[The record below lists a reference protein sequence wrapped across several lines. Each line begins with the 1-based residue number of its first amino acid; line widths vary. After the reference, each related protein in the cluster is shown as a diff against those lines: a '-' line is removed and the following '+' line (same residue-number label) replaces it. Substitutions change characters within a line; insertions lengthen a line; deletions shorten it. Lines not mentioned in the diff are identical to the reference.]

1 MYVLAINH
9 AVEDYDK
16 WKTVYD
22 SMPPTT
28 AGGAEFVRVNRKVGD
43 GNMVTV
49 VSGFDSLDTLNGFV
63 GDPRLKD
70 AMQQAGVIGEPRI
83 EIYEEVEV
91 I

>member
-16 WKTVYD
+16 WKSVYD
-22 SMPPTT
+22 SMPPTV
-28 AGGAEFVRVNRKVGD
+28 GGAQFARVNRKVGD

-49 VSGFDSLDTLNGFV
+49 VSGFDSLDALNGFV

-70 AMQQAGVIGEPRI
+70 AMRQAGVIGEPRI